1 MHHIYPSDI
10 TDHRSSGVLEIAW
23 PDGTVGHLSHGLLRL
38 QCRCGGC
45 EQRRRSGTLPT
56 QADPSMR
63 LVAIEP
69 VGDKGL
75 NLAFSDG
82 HDRGIYPWPYLHELS
97 SGGST

>member
-1 MHHIYPSDI
+1 MNHIYPSDI
-10 TDHRSSGVLEIAW
+10 TDHRRSGVLEIAW
-23 PDGTVGHLSHGLLRL
+23 PDGSVGRLPHSWLRL

-45 EQRRRSGTLPT
+45 EQRRRNGTLPA
-56 QADPSMR
+56 QDDPALR

-75 NLAFSDG
+75 NLVFSDG

-97 SGGST
+97 LGGAA